1 MISVY
6 LTENSIACIFPREI
20 VDKFLKV
27 LFVRKIDFWVSF
39 PTRQTLTLW
48 GGDHP
53 DLLPSK
59 CQYLTSWEWDSEVNF
74 TSADDWPL
82 LCWDLAGGR
91 YWIALG
97 FPPMRDHRSS
107 GRAETALG
115 SRNHVIMEPGHRGVG
130 TMCVTG
136 VGQSGEMGNGPIVF
150 QLPQPE
156 ELRTVR
162 NLAWDVAT
170 GFFSRWASRQAL
182 LFFLSLSLTAVSL

>member
-1 MISVY
+1 
-6 LTENSIACIFPREI
+6 
-20 VDKFLKV
+20 
-27 LFVRKIDFWVSF
+27 
-39 PTRQTLTLW
+39 
-48 GGDHP
+48 
-53 DLLPSK
+53 
-59 CQYLTSWEWDSEVNF
+59 
-74 TSADDWPL
+74 
-82 LCWDLAGGR
+82 
-91 YWIALG
+91 
-97 FPPMRDHRSS
+97 MRDHRSS

-170 GFFSRWASRQAL
+170 GFFSR
-182 LFFLSLSLTAVSL
+182 